1 MSLDQKLRGMKNH
14 YKEEIPTSFSSKD
27 KEDVFKTISQETYPK
42 RPKFTTYLLKPAAIT
57 VCTTVTLLIGGLTV
71 NQIGDME
78 GSFTTQ
84 PFVVE
89 NHDVRDSISNKSI
102 STQNSSD
109 TSFGG
114 GGSIAV
120 PQQTPEMKSE
130 SYDYDSLKPGDQ
142 VDAMTL
148 KEIRQ
153 ESPRT
158 YTFSGDV
165 VVSGTL
171 RKKDDTDEYL
181 FHINDLT
188 KSKLP
193 FSKDQ
198 TGMMLVELNNADAI
212 VNTLQDGTKNDAYMK
227 FVISEYVHTEGSTSS
242 PIVRSITVDGIIQN
256 GEYQKVTSP

>member
-14 YKEEIPTSFSSKD
+14 YKDEIPTSFSSKD
-27 KEDVFKTISQETYPK
+27 KEDVFKTISQDTYPK
-42 RPKFTTYLLKPAAIT
+42 RPKFITYLLRPAAIT
-57 VCTTVTLLIGGLTV
+57 VCTTITLLIGGLTV

-78 GSFTTQ
+78 GSSTAQ
-84 PFVVE
+84 PFMIE
-89 NHDVRDSISNKSI
+89 NHDGRDSLNSKS
-102 STQNSSD
+102 SL
-109 TSFGG
+109 G
-114 GGSIAV
+114 GGSS
-120 PQQTPEMKSE
+120 PQQKPEVKSQ

-148 KEIRQ
+148 QEIKQ
-153 ESPRT
+153 EPTTT

-171 RKKDDTDEYL
+171 RKQDDTDEFL

-198 TGMMLVELNNADAI
+198 SGMMLVKLINADA
-212 VNTLQDGTKNDAYMK
+212 VVKTLQDGAKNDAYMK
-227 FVISEYVHTEGSTSS
+227 FVISEYVHTVGSNSS
-242 PIVRSITVDGIIQN
+242 PITRSITVDGIIQN
-256 GEYQKVTSP
+256 GEYQKVVSSP